1 MDSVA
6 ESEALRNALMDLLG
20 IAKQL
25 RHEGI
30 STDRIPDLFLAT
42 TVATLQSTAWQESP
56 SGEYSLRRFAHEL
69 CRSLLSLINNRPSGL
84 TPPG

>member
-1 MDSVA
+1 MDSHA
-6 ESEALRNALMDLLG
+6 ERDALRNALMDLLG

-42 TVATLQSTAWQESP
+42 TVATLQSTAWEGSP
-56 SGEYSLRRFAHEL
+56 LEYLTQSLADYDSDDANEL
-69 CRSLLSLINNRPSGL
+69 ENLHLSASI
-84 TPPG
+84 

>member
-30 STDRIPDLFLAT
+30 PTDRIPDLFLAT
-42 TVATLQSTAWQESP
+42 TVATLQSTAWEGSP
-56 SGEYSLRRFAHEL
+56 LEYLTQSLADYDSYDANALENLH
-69 CRSLLSLINNRPSGL
+69 SSPMI
-84 TPPG
+84 

>member
-6 ESEALRNALMDLLG
+6 EREALRDALMDLLG

-30 STDRIPDLFLAT
+30 PTDRIQDLFLAT
-42 TVATLQSTAWQESP
+42 TVATLHSTAWEGSP
-56 SGEYSLRRFAHEL
+56 LEYLTQSLADYDSDDANTLGNLH
-69 CRSLLSLINNRPSGL
+69 SSPII
-84 TPPG
+84 

>member
-6 ESEALRNALMDLLG
+6 EREALRNALMDLLA

-30 STDRIPDLFLAT
+30 PTDRIPDLFLAT
-42 TVATLQSTAWQESP
+42 TVATLQSTAWEGSP
-56 SGEYSLRRFAHEL
+56 LEYLTQSLADYDLDDANEL
-69 CRSLLSLINNRPSGL
+69 EKLHLSALI
-84 TPPG
+84 

>member
-6 ESEALRNALMDLLG
+6 EREALRDALMDLLG

-30 STDRIPDLFLAT
+30 PTDRIPDLFLAT
-42 TVATLQSTAWQESP
+42 TVATLQSTAWEGSP
-56 SGEYSLRRFAHEL
+56 LEYLTQSLADYDSDDANALENLH
-69 CRSLLSLINNRPSGL
+69 SSPMI
-84 TPPG
+84 

>member
-1 MDSVA
+1 MVSPTERD
-6 ESEALRNALMDLLG
+6 ALRNALMDLLG

-42 TVATLQSTAWQESP
+42 TVATLQSTAWQGSP
-56 SGEYSLRRFAHEL
+56 LEYLTRLLADYDSDDANALENLCSL
-69 CRSLLSLINNRPSGL
+69 PMV
-84 TPPG
+84 

>member
-1 MDSVA
+1 MVYPTERD
-6 ESEALRNALMDLLG
+6 ALRNALMDLLG

-42 TVATLQSTAWQESP
+42 TVATLQSTAWEGSP
-56 SGEYSLRRFAHEL
+56 LEYLTQ
-69 CRSLLSLINNRPSGL
+69 LLADYDSDDANALENLYSSPMI
-84 TPPG
+84 